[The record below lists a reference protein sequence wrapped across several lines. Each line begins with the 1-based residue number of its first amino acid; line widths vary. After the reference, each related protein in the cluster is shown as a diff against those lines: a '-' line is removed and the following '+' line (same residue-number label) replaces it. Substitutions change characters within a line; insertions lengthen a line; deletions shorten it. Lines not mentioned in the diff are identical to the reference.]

1 MEDAKKKQNNQD
13 NLEEYDLDF
22 LNDNLNINQELDIQ
36 KNPKKY
42 QADQKKKQLLKQEQS
57 SNNKRDKNR
66 KKSSV
71 TYDDIFLCNEMFI
84 VRSKTFPRFKEKNNM
99 ISNLN
104 NDQNENLNNSFDDDD
119 EEDSGNLRYNSFS
132 FSDNLGDVNYLKKLI
147 ANQPKKI
154 NTNFEEKESVYQD
167 EEEKKNQNI
176 FFIENNSE
184 LNNLSYY
191 SKNNRCNYS
200 FISLNLFIKKLCLEN
215 LKENFPI
222 LYKSFLN
229 QYHEIFSLP
238 LLVEKVIG
246 AFHYYSTKL
255 KIEIPDLVSLL
266 NHIISYQFKN
276 LHSNEKLITQLKQI
290 YQEIETL
297 PWVDENLKKEIENVN
312 YILSGDSNEDDDFD
326 VDYTKFIVT
335 DRKRT
340 RGIQIKTKG
349 RTMKPVVGNK
359 KHKIPYFYIFD
370 FSNEEIA
377 KNLTLISYKLISSIN
392 YNELWNCNFSKENKN
407 ETAPNI
413 IKIIERSDKLTLF
426 IIEDICAYSDSKIRA
441 NAVTKWAEIAD
452 YCRELH
458 NFSDLLTINNCLNR
472 SCIKKLVKT
481 WKKLPKKTITLL
493 GDLNKFC
500 SKQQSYINIR
510 KAIAN
515 CKHLAYIPYIGI
527 LLEEIVEIEKK
538 YDYFLCDTN
547 FSCIKLQKI
556 YFAVT
561 KFFEF
566 KNYSFTFMQ
575 LNDLNVLK
583 NINPKSKE
591 EIEELIN
598 QVEPKYKVK
607 TSLPFGYKKR
617 PTKTDQTFY

>member
-1 MEDAKKKQNNQD
+1 MEVAKEKKNNQG

-22 LNDNLNINQELDIQ
+22 LNDNLNINQEIDIQ
-36 KNPKKY
+36 EHPKKY
-42 QADQKKKQLLKQEQS
+42 QADQKKKQLLNEEKS
-57 SNNKRDKNR
+57 SNNSKIDKN
-66 KKSSV
+66 KKRGSV
-71 TYDDIFLCNEMFI
+71 TYDDIFLRNEMFI
-84 VRSKTFPRFKEKNNM
+84 VRSKTFPRFKEKNNL
-99 ISNLN
+99 INNLN
-104 NDQNENLNNSFDDDD
+104 NELNDNQRNSIDDE

-132 FSDNLGDVNYLKKLI
+132 YNDNIGDVDYMKNI
-147 ANQPKKI
+147 IENQPKKI
-154 NTNFEEKESVYQD
+154 NTNFEEKESLYKD
-167 EEEKKNQNI
+167 EEEKKYQNI
-176 FFIENNSE
+176 YFIENNSE

-191 SKNNRCNYS
+191 NKNNKCNYS

-215 LKENFPI
+215 LKENFPF

-229 QYHEIFSLP
+229 QYHEIFSLS
-238 LLVEKVIG
+238 LLVEKLVG

-266 NHIISYQFKN
+266 NHIISYQFKS
-276 LHSNEKLITQLKQI
+276 LHSNENLIKKLKEV
-290 YQEIETL
+290 YQEIENL
-297 PWVDENLKKEIENVN
+297 PWINENLKKEIENVN
-312 YILSGDSNEDDDFD
+312 YILSDESTEDDDFE
-326 VDYTKFIVT
+326 VDYTKFLVS

-340 RGIQIKTKG
+340 RGIQIKSK
-349 RTMKPVVGNK
+349 RRAIKPVVNK
-359 KHKIPYFYIFD
+359 KNNKIPYFYIFD
-370 FSNEEIA
+370 FSNVEIA
-377 KNLTLISYKLISSIN
+377 KNLTLISYKLITSIN

-407 ETAPNI
+407 EVAPNI
-413 IKIIERSDKLTLF
+413 MKVIDHSDKLTLF

-515 CKHLAYIPYIGI
+515 CKHLAYIPYLGI
-527 LLEEIVEIEKK
+527 LLEEIIDIEKK
-538 YDYFLCDTN
+538 YDYFLCDTIFN
-547 FSCIKLQKI
+547 CIKIQKI

-575 LNDLNVLK
+575 LNDLNVLN

>member
-1 MEDAKKKQNNQD
+1 MKKN
-13 NLEEYDLDF
+13 
-22 LNDNLNINQELDIQ
+22 
-36 KNPKKY
+36 
-42 QADQKKKQLLKQEQS
+42 
-57 SNNKRDKNR
+57 
-66 KKSSV
+66 SV

-84 VRSKTFPRFKEKNNM
+84 ARSKTFPKFKEKNNL

-104 NDQNENLNNSFDDDD
+104 NEQNDDQRNSFDD
-119 EEDSGNLRYNSFS
+119 EEDCGNLRYNSFS
-132 FSDNLGDVNYLKKLI
+132 YYDNLGDVNYLKKLI
-147 ANQPKKI
+147 TNLPKKI
-154 NTNFEEKESVYQD
+154 NNNFKEKESQYED
-167 EEEKKNQNI
+167 EEETKYKNI
-176 FFIENNSE
+176 YFIENNSE

-191 SKNNRCNYS
+191 NKNNKCNYS

-222 LYKSFLN
+222 LYKSFLS

-238 LLVEKVIG
+238 LLVEKIIG

-266 NHIISYQFKN
+266 NHIISYQYKK
-276 LHSNEKLITQLKQI
+276 LRSNENLIKQLKEV

-297 PWVDENLKKEIENVN
+297 SWIDENLKKEIENVN
-312 YILSGDSNEDDDFD
+312 YILSEESNEDDDFD
-326 VDYTKFIVT
+326 VDYTKYLVS

-340 RGIQIKTKG
+340 RGIQIKSKG
-349 RTMKPVVGNK
+349 RAMKPVVGVK
-359 KHKIPYFYIFD
+359 KNNKIPYFYIFD

-413 IKIIERSDKLTLF
+413 MKIIERSDKLTLF
-426 IIEDICAYSDSKIRA
+426 IIEDVCGYSDPKIRA
-441 NAVTKWAEIAD
+441 NAISKWAEVAD
-452 YCRELH
+452 TCRELH

-481 WKKLPKKTITLL
+481 WKKLPKNTITLL
-493 GDLNKFC
+493 SDLNKFC
-500 SKQQSYINIR
+500 SKQQCYINIR

-527 LLEEIVEIEKK
+527 LLEEIVDIEKK

-547 FSCIKLQKI
+547 FSCIKIQKI

-575 LNDLNVLK
+575 LNDLNVLS

-591 EIEELIN
+591 EINELIS

>member
-1 MEDAKKKQNNQD
+1 MEDAKKKTNNQD

-22 LNDNLNINQELDIQ
+22 LNDNLNINQEIDIQ
-36 KNPKKY
+36 ENPKKY
-42 QADQKKKQLLKQEQS
+42 QADQKKKQLLNEEKVFN
-57 SNNKRDKNR
+57 SNKKDKNM
-66 KKSSV
+66 KKNSV

-84 VRSKTFPRFKEKNNM
+84 ARSKTFPKFKEKNNL

-104 NDQNENLNNSFDDDD
+104 NEQNDDQRNSFDD
-119 EEDSGNLRYNSFS
+119 EEDCGNLRYNSFS
-132 FSDNLGDVNYLKKLI
+132 YYDNLGDVNYLKKLI
-147 ANQPKKI
+147 TNLPKKI
-154 NTNFEEKESVYQD
+154 NNNFKEKESQYED
-167 EEEKKNQNI
+167 EEETKYKNI
-176 FFIENNSE
+176 YFIENNSE

-191 SKNNRCNYS
+191 SKNNKCNYS

-222 LYKSFLN
+222 LYKSFLS

-238 LLVEKVIG
+238 LLVEKIIG

-266 NHIISYQFKN
+266 NHIISYQYKK
-276 LHSNEKLITQLKQI
+276 LRSNENLIKQLKEV

-297 PWVDENLKKEIENVN
+297 SWIDENLKKEIENVN
-312 YILSGDSNEDDDFD
+312 YILSEETNEDDDFD
-326 VDYTKFIVT
+326 VDYTKYLVS

-340 RGIQIKTKG
+340 RGIQIKSKG
-349 RTMKPVVGNK
+349 RAMKPVVGVK
-359 KHKIPYFYIFD
+359 KNNKIPYFYIFD

-413 IKIIERSDKLTLF
+413 MKIIERSDKLTLF
-426 IIEDICAYSDSKIRA
+426 IIEDVCGYSDPKIRA
-441 NAVTKWAEIAD
+441 NAISKWAEVAD
-452 YCRELH
+452 TCRELH

-481 WKKLPKKTITLL
+481 WKKLPKNIIALL
-493 GDLNKFC
+493 SDLNKFC
-500 SKQQSYINIR
+500 SKQQCYVNIR

-527 LLEEIVEIEKK
+527 LLEEIVDIEKK

-547 FSCIKLQKI
+547 FSCIKIQKI

-575 LNDLNVLK
+575 LNDLNVLS

-591 EIEELIN
+591 EINELIS